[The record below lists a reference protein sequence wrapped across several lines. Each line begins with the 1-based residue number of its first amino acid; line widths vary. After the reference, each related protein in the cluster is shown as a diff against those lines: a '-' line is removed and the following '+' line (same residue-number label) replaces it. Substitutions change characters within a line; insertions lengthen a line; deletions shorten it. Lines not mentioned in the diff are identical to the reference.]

1 MGQFNRIAAAVQ
13 ANNFANDTALY
24 TAAVEDARARAPY
37 TYFDQHIIQREDGTY
52 AVIDEGDYNR
62 LTVEMI
68 ERIVHTVAPQMS
80 DECWYDDRTDLDDQE
95 DWF

>member
-1 MGQFNRIAAAVQ
+1 
-13 ANNFANDTALY
+13 
-24 TAAVEDARARAPY
+24 
-37 TYFDQHIIQREDGTY
+37 
-52 AVIDEGDYNR
+52 
-62 LTVEMI
+62 MI

>member
-52 AVIDEGDYNR
+52 AVIDEGDY
-62 LTVEMI
+62 
-68 ERIVHTVAPQMS
+68 ERPHGG
-80 DECWYDDRTDLDDQE
+80 DDRAHRAYGGAANVRRMLV
-95 DWF
+95 